1 VLDAVWKY
9 VIQTRIRKNRIPAL
23 LLLLLKLLITW
34 KSSSSRRALRNPDP
48 EKPDPEFLQF
58 PSRTQIAL
66 LVETGGPENHYALL
80 VEPG

>member
-1 VLDAVWKY
+1 MDHKFY
-9 VIQTRIRKNRIPAL
+9 FGYKTRIRKNRIPAL